1 MTFEL
6 KLEPESPRLPLFGRV
21 GAYLCLTSE
30 FSWKRLLMQSDGPVV
45 RFPVDTRS
53 EIPVERYSSF
63 YEHMFEQGLVHR
75 TIDRFVNILFLG
87 VKILFEAA
95 KEWQVRFPTGK
106 IEPFYLQNQGASS
119 FRLRSIYRFLL
130 F

>member
-1 MTFEL
+1 
-6 KLEPESPRLPLFGRV
+6 
-21 GAYLCLTSE
+21 
-30 FSWKRLLMQSDGPVV
+30 MQSDGPVV
-45 RFPVDTRS
+45 LDFDAEQVRHYG
-53 EIPVERYSSF
+53 VELVFVYKILVGDPGRMLLEF
-63 YEHMFEQGLVHR
+63 YELMFEQGLVHR

-95 KEWQVRFPTGK
+95 KGWQVRFPTGK
-106 IEPFYLQNQGASS
+106 IEPFCLQNQGASS